1 MTGALDGILVADFSR
16 VLAGPYA
23 TMLLA
28 DLGATVIK
36 VERPVLGD
44 DTRAWGPPFTADGT
58 STYFESIN
66 RNKKSLT
73 LDLNQE
79 RDRTRAKNLIDQAD
93 VMVEN
98 FKVGGLERYG
108 LDYPTVSTSNDR
120 LIYCSISGFGASA
133 GRDLPGYDL
142 LVQAM
147 GGLMSITG
155 EDSPTKVGVA
165 LVDVLTGLHASVA
178 MLAALHER
186 GKSGLGQLIEV
197 NLLSVL
203 LASMVNQSA
212 SFALG
217 GTVPT
222 MMGNAH
228 PSIAPYEL
236 FQARDR
242 PLIIAV
248 GNDHQFRQ
256 LMHALD
262 LNALA
267 HEDRFST
274 NSNRV
279 THRVELKAIIES
291 KLSELD
297 ADDWHAKLVAAGVPA
312 GPINN
317 IEQAFALAEKLG
329 LHPISY
335 GQVASPINLSRT
347 PASYAS
353 SAPPLG
359 ADSQSVVESLNLD
372 NPHSGT

>member
-73 LDLNQE
+73 LDLNQQH
-79 RDRTRAKNLIDQAD
+79 DRVRAEKLIAQAD

-98 FKVGGLERYG
+98 FKVGGLEQYG
-108 LDYPTVSTSNDR
+108 LDYPTLSASNDR
-120 LIYCSISGFGASA
+120 LIYCSISGFGAGA

-165 LVDVLTGLHASVA
+165 LVDVLTGLHACVA
-178 MLAALHER
+178 ILAALHER
-186 GKSGLGQLIEV
+186 DKSGLGQLIEV

-212 SFALG
+212 GFALG
-217 GTVPT
+217 GAVPS

-242 PLIIAV
+242 ALIIAV
-248 GNDHQFRQ
+248 GNDQQFQQ
-256 LMHALD
+256 LMKALD
-262 LNALA
+262 LPALA
-267 HEDRFST
+267 QEVRFST

-279 THRVELKAIIES
+279 AHRVELKEIIES
-291 KLSELD
+291 KLFERN
-297 ADDWHAKLVAAGVPA
+297 ADDWHAKFVAAGVPA

-317 IEQAFALAEKLG
+317 IEQSFALAQSLG
-329 LHPISY
+329 LNPITH

-347 PASYAS
+347 PVGYN
-353 SAPPLG
+353 APAPILG
-359 ADSQSVVESLNLD
+359 ADSKEIIELLNLD
-372 NPHSGT
+372 YPDT